1 MSEDGG
7 GCRRPARRGVSVCKR
22 CQLARN
28 LVQKPL
34 IFVMITSDKETDFHD
49 SFFASIA
56 AISAIIVP
64 PNDDNVASTPSILE
78 FTSAIVTIKYLIQPQ

>member
-1 MSEDGG
+1 MAVIAAD
-7 GCRRPARRGVSVCKR
+7 PRGVAFPSASGVSLLTISFRSLFVFCYD
-22 CQLARN
+22 N
-28 LVQKPL
+28 LRHEDCDL
-34 IFVMITSDKETDFHD
+34 HD
-49 SFFASIA
+49 SSFASIA

>member
-1 MSEDGG
+1 MPPT
-7 GCRRPARRGVSVCKR
+7 RAARRFRLQAVSACSQSSSEASYF
-22 CQLARN
+22 CYDN
-28 LVQKPL
+28 LRQRDCDL
-34 IFVMITSDKETDFHD
+34 HD